1 MSVKEEIYNNVSGG
15 SSYVTVDF
23 ANSIL
28 TQDPSDASQI
38 YYISFTPKSTAKTT
52 SGASLPVKAAT
63 GLDDLVLA
71 GNGGS
76 QSITNDSN
84 AYSNITAMVADYMYD
99 YINGHTSN
107 QFSTG
112 VTAQLPLDF

>member
-28 TQDPSDASQI
+28 TTDPSDASQI
-38 YYISFTPKSTAKTT
+38 YYISFTPKSSAKTT

-63 GLDDLVLA
+63 GLDDLVL
-71 GNGGS
+71 NGS
-76 QSITNDSN
+76 VQSSSN
-84 AYSNITAMVADYMYD
+84 TSSDYASINALVSDYMYD
-99 YINGHTSN
+99 YINGHTGN
-107 QFSTG
+107 QFLSG